1 MEEKGMKKKK
11 KLLRLFIETFYL
23 SAFTFGGGYMIVS
36 LMKKKFVNEYHW
48 IEEDEM
54 LDLVAIAQSAP
65 GAIAVNGAIVV
76 GYKLA
81 GISGV
86 IVSVFGAVLPP
97 FLIISVVSVFYE
109 IFRDNRIV
117 AAMLSGMQTGV
128 GAVIISVVYE
138 MAKGQSKKENRI
150 ELAIIMVVAY
160 GTDMFAYQISNSLRM
175 YFFKY
180 NMSGRTD
187 LITYI
192 GYASTFVGFALVIF
206 IQPFVKKTGKRAGI
220 IGIEALAILV
230 TLPMLITG
238 LKGSYSVS
246 AVMFTYI
253 AIAFTWTI
261 NNMLSRSAVLD
272 SANYAQMTLG
282 VNGTALVNST
292 FTFVNKCCQ
301 AFSMFFS
308 GMILSAT
315 GFNKDVTEQ
324 TPGCLKAILLLCTI
338 GPIVGYLCSL
348 IAMYFYP
355 LTRKG
360 EIEMQE
366 KLDKMDIKN
375 SEDDLVL

>member
-1 MEEKGMKKKK
+1 MEEKEMEKKK
-11 KLLRLFIETFYL
+11 KLLRLFIETLYL

-150 ELAIIMVVAY
+150 ELAIIMVVAFMASYVFDISVIYIIFACIGVGIVQY
-160 GTDMFAYQISNSLRM
+160 GISR
-175 YFFKY
+175 
-180 NMSGRTD
+180 
-187 LITYI
+187 
-192 GYASTFVGFALVIF
+192 
-206 IQPFVKKTGKRAGI
+206 KKTGG
-220 IGIEALAILV
+220 
-230 TLPMLITG
+230 
-238 LKGSYSVS
+238 
-246 AVMFTYI
+246 
-253 AIAFTWTI
+253 
-261 NNMLSRSAVLD
+261 
-272 SANYAQMTLG
+272 
-282 VNGTALVNST
+282 
-292 FTFVNKCCQ
+292 
-301 AFSMFFS
+301 
-308 GMILSAT
+308 
-315 GFNKDVTEQ
+315 
-324 TPGCLKAILLLCTI
+324 
-338 GPIVGYLCSL
+338 
-348 IAMYFYP
+348 
-355 LTRKG
+355 RK
-360 EIEMQE
+360 
-366 KLDKMDIKN
+366 
-375 SEDDLVL
+375 